1 MPRQRCFI
9 LFIKLFNNNTMIIIN
24 IMIMDNT
31 MIIIN
36 IMIPRLGG
44 SL

>member
-9 LFIKLFNNNTMIIIN
+9 LFIKLSNNNIVIIIN

-36 IMIPRLGG
+36 IMMPRLGG